1 MAPKKPAKLASGK
14 PNQVFWKPRRCDI
27 CGKPIDTMKEAER
40 VLSKVFAGAR
50 AATNFIWRHKV
61 GCNA

>member
-14 PNQVFWKPRRCDI
+14 VNKLFWEPRKCNV
-27 CGKPIDTMKEAER
+27 CNKQIDSMKEAER
-40 VLSKVFAGAR
+40 VLSKVFSGAR

>member
-1 MAPKKPAKLASGK
+1 
-14 PNQVFWKPRRCDI
+14 
-27 CGKPIDTMKEAER
+27 MKEAER